1 MDRTQFYDGASF
13 LCASG
18 LRGASQAPLR
28 YWAWREGTTVP
39 PCERATVLRH
49 SAGGAR
55 PHRTSP
61 RSTVVSVAVGGL
73 IGLSGDTIGRIGA
86 RRQAQRARQESL
98 EDAEAA
104 RRRALEDESRTAKAD
119 RERSAV
125 ENILGAYL
133 EHPVMLLNQPP
144 DETAQSVTRICA
156 TLGFEQS
163 FLLDNE
169 LRLRIAE
176 ICYLVDMALSDSV
189 PGYSLPEVAFL
200 SRSETRMLMGP
211 GRGETLC
218 LIPLRDGG
226 RFGNCA
232 PPSKP
237 SGREN
242 Y

>member
-1 MDRTQFYDGASF
+1 MEWG
-13 LCASG
+13 
-18 LRGASQAPLR
+18 
-28 YWAWREGTTVP
+28 
-39 PCERATVLRH
+39 
-49 SAGGAR
+49 
-55 PHRTSP
+55 
-61 RSTVVSVAVGGL
+61 TVVSVAVGGL

-86 RRQAQRARQESL
+86 RRQAQRARQEYL

-104 RRRALEDESRTAKAD
+104 RRRAIEDESRAAKAD

-133 EHPVMLLNQPP
+133 EHPIMLLNQPS
-144 DETAQSVTRICA
+144 DDTVESATKICA

-163 FLLDNE
+163 FLLDKE

-200 SRSETRMLMGP
+200 SRSETRMLMGAWS
-211 GRGETLC
+211 RGDALPDSIEGWRQIRQLRPD
-218 LIPLRDGG
+218 IEAQWQAKLRDNGSSIVV
-226 RFGNCA
+226 
-232 PPSKP
+232 PPLSI
-237 SGREN
+237 

>member
-1 MDRTQFYDGASF
+1 MEWG
-13 LCASG
+13 
-18 LRGASQAPLR
+18 
-28 YWAWREGTTVP
+28 
-39 PCERATVLRH
+39 
-49 SAGGAR
+49 
-55 PHRTSP
+55 
-61 RSTVVSVAVGGL
+61 TVVSVAVGGL

-104 RRRALEDESRTAKAD
+104 RRRAIEDESRAAKAD

-133 EHPVMLLNQPP
+133 EHPIMLLNQPP
-144 DETAQSVTRICA
+144 EDTVESAAKICA

-163 FLLDNE
+163 FLLDKE
-169 LRLRIAE
+169 LRFRVAE

-200 SRSETRMLMGP
+200 SRSETRMLMGAWS
-211 GRGETLC
+211 RGDALPDSIEGWRQIRQLRSD
-218 LIPLRDGG
+218 IEAQWQAKLRDNGSSIVV
-226 RFGNCA
+226 
-232 PPSKP
+232 PPLSI
-237 SGREN
+237 

>member
-1 MDRTQFYDGASF
+1 MEWG
-13 LCASG
+13 
-18 LRGASQAPLR
+18 
-28 YWAWREGTTVP
+28 
-39 PCERATVLRH
+39 
-49 SAGGAR
+49 
-55 PHRTSP
+55 
-61 RSTVVSVAVGGL
+61 TVVSVAVGGL
-73 IGLSGDTIGRIGA
+73 IGLSGDSIGRIGA

-104 RRRALEDESRTAKAD
+104 RRRAIEDESRTARAD
-119 RERSAV
+119 RERTAV

-144 DETAQSVTRICA
+144 DDTVESATKICI
-156 TLGFEQS
+156 TLGYEQS

-200 SRSETRMLMGP
+200 SRSETRMLMGAWS
-211 GRGETLC
+211 RGNSLPDSIEGWRQIRQLRPD
-218 LIPLRDGG
+218 IEAQWQGKLRDNGSSIVV
-226 RFGNCA
+226 
-232 PPSKP
+232 PPLSI
-237 SGREN
+237 

>member
-1 MDRTQFYDGASF
+1 MEWG
-13 LCASG
+13 
-18 LRGASQAPLR
+18 
-28 YWAWREGTTVP
+28 
-39 PCERATVLRH
+39 
-49 SAGGAR
+49 
-55 PHRTSP
+55 
-61 RSTVVSVAVGGL
+61 TVVSVAVGGL

-144 DETAQSVTRICA
+144 DETAQSVTKICA

-163 FLLDNE
+163 FLLDKE

-200 SRSETRMLMGP
+200 SRSETRMLMGAWA
-211 GRGETLC
+211 RGDALPDSIEGWRQIRQLRPA
-218 LIPLRDGG
+218 IEAQWQGKLRDNGSSIVV
-226 RFGNCA
+226 
-232 PPSKP
+232 PPLSI
-237 SGREN
+237 